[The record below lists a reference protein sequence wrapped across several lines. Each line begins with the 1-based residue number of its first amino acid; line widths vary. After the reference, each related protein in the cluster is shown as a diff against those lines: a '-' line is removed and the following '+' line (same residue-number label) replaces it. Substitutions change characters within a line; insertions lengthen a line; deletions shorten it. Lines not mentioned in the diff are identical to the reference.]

1 MGTLDLSKRHE
12 GRYDALQDRVGIE
25 FLEGAMPRIL
35 SHQLSVSRRH
45 WRPHQKIPPPFP
57 LMISCDAKGLKS

>member
-1 MGTLDLSKRHE
+1 MGTLSLSRRYE
-12 GRYDALQDRVGIE
+12 GRYDALHDPVGIE

-45 WRPHQKIPPPFP
+45 WRPHQKILPPVP

>member
-1 MGTLDLSKRHE
+1 MGTLDLSRRYECK
-12 GRYDALQDRVGIE
+12 YDALHDRVEIE
-25 FLEGAMPRIL
+25 FLEGAVPRIL

-45 WRPHQKIPPPFP
+45 WRPHRKIPPPVP